1 MDMRYRKVVQEEFVD
16 AVKWTGKNIDEIKEL
31 VGNEKKVRFDAG
43 GRMYVGNFQ
52 TYIPVEVGEFVVM
65 RSSKINRGERFIAKL
80 SQEMMDIG
88 YEPASATQPLV
99 NSLITNAG
107 LE

>member
-1 MDMRYRKVVQEEFVD
+1 MRYRKVVQEEFVD
-16 AVKWTGKNIDEIKEL
+16 AIKWNGKNIDEIKEL

-43 GRMYVGNFQ
+43 GNMYVGNYQ

-65 RSSKINRGERFIAKL
+65 RSSKINRDERFITKL
-80 SQEMMDIG
+80 SQEKMDDT
-88 YEPASATQPLV
+88 YEPASAPQPLV
-99 NSLITNAG
+99 NSLIVNAG